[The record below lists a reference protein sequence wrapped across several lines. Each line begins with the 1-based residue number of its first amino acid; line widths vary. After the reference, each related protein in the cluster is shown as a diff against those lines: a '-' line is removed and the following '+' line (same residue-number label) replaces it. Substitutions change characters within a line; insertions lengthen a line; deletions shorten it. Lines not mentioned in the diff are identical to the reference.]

1 MSKFISVPVVPQ
13 DAMSATPPTGIPFS
27 NYALKVASGYYV
39 GTDETNVYI
48 GRVGGTLYFLS
59 PYDDRKGYTWSNT
72 TSYLLPFTV
81 KSTRIVDVFITS
93 SIGIPYSA
101 YAVDLEAFETED
113 ELISSFFDEIIS
125 PGSGGDDVNPY
136 KIYVS
141 AVSTEESSEIE
152 VDATAYVEGADTILV
167 NVIAK
172 GGNTIDP
179 NNSGGTSGQ
188 SFPAGTF
195 DDSSDPVPIPSM
207 PSLSAAQ
214 SGLVTLFRPTK
225 TGVANLGA
233 YLWTHFDDF
242 WENLQKLFT
251 NPMDYFIAFNIFP
264 VNPEVGELREVYI
277 GNWGTSI
284 TMPPVLSQ
292 WYEFDCGKVHIN
304 NYWGSAL
311 DYYPNTKVQ
320 LMLPFIGA
328 VQLNTDE
335 VMGNNIGVK
344 YRIDLLSGSCV
355 AFVTVN
361 DDVYYQ
367 FTGECAV
374 SIPLTGADWS
384 RIYSAVVGA
393 IGTAIAG
400 GVGVAAA
407 GAGATGGGL
416 VAAKS
421 YEAAASGGASWAAIN
436 ASSKGVRGVA
446 EMRQRML
453 DVTSAAMDNA
463 RDAANRSVRRS
474 EGVRNMRLAN
484 TINNTVSQVMGAK
497 ASIQHSGTIS
507 GSAGMLG
514 VRTPY
519 LIIEYPNQSLAD
531 KYKHFVGY
539 PSNMYAKLGEL
550 SGYTE
555 CEQVIPTG
563 IWGTDDELAEL
574 IESLKGG
581 VYL

>member
-59 PYDDRKGYTWSNT
+59 PYDERKGYTWANT

-81 KSTRIVDVFITS
+81 KSTSIADVFITS
-93 SIGIPYSA
+93 SIGIPSWA

-113 ELISSFFDEIIS
+113 ELISSFFDEVIS
-125 PGSGGDDVNPY
+125 PGSGGDDINPY

-141 AVSTEESSEIE
+141 AVSTEESSDIE

-172 GGNTIDP
+172 GGSTIDP
-179 NNSGGTSGQ
+179 NNSGGISGQ

-214 SGLVTLFRPTK
+214 TGLVTLFRPTQEE
-225 TGVANLGA
+225 VAALGS
-233 YLWTHFDDF
+233 YLWTNFRDF
-242 WENLQKLFT
+242 IENLQKLFT

-264 VNPEVGELREVYI
+264 VSPLVTNARNIYI
-277 GNWGTSI
+277 GNWATDI
-284 TMPPVLSQ
+284 TMSPVVNQ

-400 GVGVAAA
+400 GAGVVAANGVVA
-407 GAGATGGGL
+407 ATGAGAMS
-416 VAAKS
+416 V
-421 YEAAASGGASWAAIN
+421 GGASMAAIDV
-436 ASSKGVRGVA
+436 SSKGVRGV
-446 EMRQRML
+446 
-453 DVTSAAMDNA
+453 TSAAIDNA
-463 RDAANRSVRRS
+463 RNAANRSVRRS

-484 TINNTVSQVMGAK
+484 TVNNTVSQVMGAK